1 MKIHVLDSDTI
12 NQIAAGEVVERP
24 SSVVK
29 ELVENAMDAGAG
41 AVTVEIKEGGVAL
54 IRVTDNG
61 AGIPKEEI
69 PMAFCRHATSKLF
82 SADDLLRISSM
93 GFRGEALSSIAA
105 VAMVEL
111 ITKTRDSFTGCRY
124 VIEGGE
130 EKGMTEIGAPEGTT
144 FLVRNLFYN
153 VPARRKFLK
162 SAMTEA
168 GYISELMERFAVSH
182 PDIAFK
188 FINNG
193 KTILQTSG
201 NGSMRD
207 CIYHIYGREVTAALL
222 EVNFVTEALSVS
234 GFIGKPVISRGN
246 RNYEN
251 YFVNGR
257 YIRSNIISKAIEE
270 AYKPYT
276 MQHKY
281 PFTALVITVPP
292 DKLDVNVHPT
302 KLEVR
307 FTESEALYRGLFHTI
322 ADTLA
327 GKNMIPDAVLSETK
341 KEQKVLPPTPEPFE
355 HNRITYTKEA
365 LRTHADEVREKAI
378 EATLKTNLFE
388 MSQKEIGKQE
398 TIVPITTKPE
408 PEKTE
413 STEPKRTPGSKNETG
428 KTDTE
433 QTEVKQTEIEKTEIA
448 QTEVRKTEAGISE
461 PGMQGMRIP
470 EERKLVRE
478 TSGYHVSDN
487 PQQLSF
493 FEAAEQTKEAFL
505 TKNALD
511 EHRIIGQLFGT
522 YWLIEYEEQLFLID
536 QHAAH
541 EKILYE
547 HTIKRMKKK
556 EPMSQLVSPPIILAL
571 SIRESEIMKQ
581 YLDYFQTLGFE
592 IEEFGGREYSVRAI
606 PAELYG
612 VDGQTLLIDMLD
624 ELAEQPV
631 CGTSELIL
639 NRIATM
645 SCKAAVKG
653 NMRLSQAEA
662 RALIEEL
669 LTLDNPFHCPH
680 GRPVIVSMSKQ
691 EIERKFKRIVN

>member
-1 MKIHVLDSDTI
+1 
-12 NQIAAGEVVERP
+12 
-24 SSVVK
+24 
-29 ELVENAMDAGAG
+29 
-41 AVTVEIKEGGVAL
+41 
-54 IRVTDNG
+54 
-61 AGIPKEEI
+61 
-69 PMAFCRHATSKLF
+69 
-82 SADDLLRISSM
+82 
-93 GFRGEALSSIAA
+93 
-105 VAMVEL
+105 
-111 ITKTRDSFTGCRY
+111 
-124 VIEGGE
+124 
-130 EKGMTEIGAPEGTT
+130 
-144 FLVRNLFYN
+144 
-153 VPARRKFLK
+153 
-162 SAMTEA
+162 
-168 GYISELMERFAVSH
+168 
-182 PDIAFK
+182 
-188 FINNG
+188 
-193 KTILQTSG
+193 
-201 NGSMRD
+201 
-207 CIYHIYGREVTAALL
+207 
-222 EVNFVTEALSVS
+222 
-234 GFIGKPVISRGN
+234 
-246 RNYEN
+246 
-251 YFVNGR
+251 
-257 YIRSNIISKAIEE
+257 
-270 AYKPYT
+270 
-276 MQHKY
+276 
-281 PFTALVITVPP
+281 
-292 DKLDVNVHPT
+292 
-302 KLEVR
+302 
-307 FTESEALYRGLFHTI
+307 
-322 ADTLA
+322 
-327 GKNMIPDAVLSETK
+327 
-341 KEQKVLPPTPEPFE
+341 
-355 HNRITYTKEA
+355 
-365 LRTHADEVREKAI
+365 
-378 EATLKTNLFE
+378 

-639 NRIATM
+639 TRIATM